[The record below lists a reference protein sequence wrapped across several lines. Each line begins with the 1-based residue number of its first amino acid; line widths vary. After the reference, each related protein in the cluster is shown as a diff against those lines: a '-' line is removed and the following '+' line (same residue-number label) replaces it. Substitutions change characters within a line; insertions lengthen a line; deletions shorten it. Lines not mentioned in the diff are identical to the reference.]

1 MLHIVSDGSLP
12 VVALVAHFELDN
24 RIVPFDHCEGELD
37 KLVAVA
43 AVVVVVVVA
52 LGDVFDSDAILAE
65 VPLDGPGALGELQV
79 DSKREPDGPL
89 IAVCTY
95 FELGARILVPWKS
108 IHN

>member
-1 MLHIVSDGSLP
+1 MLRIVSDGSLP

-43 AVVVVVVVA
+43 AVVVVVVA
-52 LGDVFDSDAILAE
+52 LGDVFDSDAILVE

-89 IAVCTY
+89 IVVCTY
-95 FELGARILVPWKS
+95 FELGVRILVP
-108 IHN
+108 

>member
-1 MLHIVSDGSLP
+1 MLRTVSDGLLP

-43 AVVVVVVVA
+43 AAVVVVGVVA

-95 FELGARILVPWKS
+95 FELGARILVP
-108 IHN
+108 